1 MDNSL
6 ISHLADVS
14 VTENGALGYKSAGG
28 PLEDF
33 FFRVSSY
40 RSNPEAAKEDFSKI
54 IDGRNKDVL
63 KALFCV
69 RDPRNGLGER
79 QTFRSCL
86 RLFAESAD
94 VEGKDELM
102 DAVINLIPKYGR
114 YDDLFCLMG
123 TEYEGKVVEF
133 VGDVLARDALAKP
146 EESISLLAKWM
157 PSENSSSKETKA
169 LAKKLRASLGYSP
182 RAYRKLLSSLR
193 RRIGIVEG
201 KMSGGEWSE
210 IDYNAVP
217 SKANLIYGEAFER
230 HDGER
235 REKYLHDLISG
246 ENGAKMNGTVNFPYE
261 IVSKYNRCRLPDA
274 TLESLWKNLK
284 QGKGL
289 SNTLVVADDSYS
301 MVQPV
306 SRSTSATAMDV
317 ARSLAIYCGQ
327 HCKGPYKGK
336 VITFSRTPRFLDFS
350 DKKDLF
356 STIRYLKEH
365 SKAENTNIVAVFSLI
380 LKTAVKYGLGQDDLP
395 ERIIVVSDMEFD
407 ECGGKGIDA
416 PMEAVRD
423 EFESRGYKLPTLVF
437 WNVCSRTNSVPIKEN
452 ENGVILV
459 SGFST
464 VIFDAI
470 GSGEKNSSGIF
481 KKMVGKYKDVPKVEY
496 KKKK

>member
-1 MDNSL
+1 
-6 ISHLADVS
+6 
-14 VTENGALGYKSAGG
+14 
-28 PLEDF
+28 
-33 FFRVSSY
+33 
-40 RSNPEAAKEDFSKI
+40 
-54 IDGRNKDVL
+54 
-63 KALFCV
+63 
-69 RDPRNGLGER
+69 
-79 QTFRSCL
+79 
-86 RLFAESAD
+86 
-94 VEGKDELM
+94 
-102 DAVINLIPKYGR
+102 
-114 YDDLFCLMG
+114 
-123 TEYEGKVVEF
+123 
-133 VGDVLARDALAKP
+133 
-146 EESISLLAKWM
+146 
-157 PSENSSSKETKA
+157 
-169 LAKKLRASLGYSP
+169 
-182 RAYRKLLSSLR
+182 
-193 RRIGIVEG
+193 
-201 KMSGGEWSE
+201 
-210 IDYNAVP
+210 
-217 SKANLIYGEAFER
+217 
-230 HDGER
+230 
-235 REKYLHDLISG
+235 
-246 ENGAKMNGTVNFPYE
+246 
-261 IVSKYNRCRLPDA
+261 
-274 TLESLWKNLK
+274 
-284 QGKGL
+284 
-289 SNTLVVADDSYS
+289 
-301 MVQPV
+301 
-306 SRSTSATAMDV
+306 MDV

-365 SKAENTNIVAVFSLI
+365 SEAENTNIVAVFSLI

-481 KKMVGKYKDVPKVEY
+481 KKMIGKYKDVPKVEY